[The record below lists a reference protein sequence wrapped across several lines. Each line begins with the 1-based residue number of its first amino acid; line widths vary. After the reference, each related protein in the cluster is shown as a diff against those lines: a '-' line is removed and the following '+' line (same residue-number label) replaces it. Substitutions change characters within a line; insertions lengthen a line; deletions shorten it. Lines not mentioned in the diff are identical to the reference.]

1 MSNITVRNFVKKY
14 ASDKVYYDPSF
25 QRRVVWGSKTLSRFI
40 RSLTNGTAKLT
51 TIVVVNIRDC
61 LDWARE
67 TGDQYSVSYYEPL
80 VEQGYIYISLDGQ
93 NRSKKIIDFVNNEIA
108 VSGNFYDVG
117 DPANEIVVTNQF
129 FKDLS
134 PELQL
139 SIHNSM
145 LTVEETGTLSRTQ
158 LSETFYSLNN
168 GVPLNAQEKRNSII
182 CPISEKVRQLSSRH
196 AKGLARVVKGDLI
209 PRMADDELVAH
220 MSMVLLEN
228 KPAKNT
234 SWGLSESD
242 TDMFYNMGVD
252 SDIDDDDYPYHGMD
266 RVEEILHQWDLVIQ
280 AQGVYPASKLVSAK
294 MSWATLYAC
303 TWAYDNGYTINP
315 DKRKEF
321 FSALKKLDDG
331 LATQSE
337 NSYATER
344 TNYMKK
350 GLDPDEVKKN
360 NYYFNWTGLPHQ
372 TAARQKRINE
382 LIKEISS
389 STRKFHL
396 RKIRSNISEL
406 AAFLV

>member
-25 QRRVVWGSKTLSRFI
+25 QRRVVWGSKTLSRYI

-67 TGDQYSVSYYEPL
+67 TGDQYSISYYEPL
-80 VEQGYIYISLDGQ
+80 VQQGYIYISLDGQ
-93 NRSKKIIDFVNNEIA
+93 NRSKKIIEFINNEIA
-108 VSGNFYDVG
+108 VSGSFYDVG
-117 DPANEIVVTNQF
+117 DPVNEIPIANMF
-129 FKDLS
+129 FKDLP

-139 SIHNSM
+139 SIYNSM
-145 LTVEETGTLSRTQ
+145 LTVEETGTISRTQ

-196 AKGLARVVKGDLI
+196 AKGLARVVKRELL
-209 PRMADDELVAH
+209 PRMGDDELVAH

-234 SWGLSESD
+234 SWSLSETE

-280 AQGVYPASKLVSAK
+280 AQGRYPASKLVSAK

-303 TWAYDNGYTINP
+303 TWAHDNGYTIDP
-315 DKRKEF
+315 DRRKDF
-321 FSALKKLDDG
+321 FSALKDLDDK
-331 LATQSE
+331 LATESE

-344 TNYMKK
+344 IRYMKK
-350 GLDPDEVKKN
+350 GLDPDEVKKS
-360 NYYFNWTGLPHQ
+360 NYYFNWTALPHQ
-372 TAARQKRINE
+372 PPARQKRISE
-382 LIKEISS
+382 LVKEISS

-396 RKIRSNISEL
+396 RKIRSSMNTL
-406 AAFLV
+406 AAK

>member
-14 ASDKVYYDPSF
+14 SSDKVYYDPSF
-25 QRRVVWGSKTLSRFI
+25 QRRVVWGSKTLSRYI
-40 RSLTNGTAKLT
+40 RSLTNSTAKLT

-67 TGDQYSVSYYEPL
+67 TGDQHSISYYEPL
-80 VEQGYIYISLDGQ
+80 VQQGYIYISLDGQ
-93 NRSKKIIDFVNNEIA
+93 NRSKKTIDFVNNKIA

-117 DPANEIVVTNQF
+117 DPANEVAVTNMF
-129 FKDLS
+129 FKELPLD
-134 PELQL
+134 LQL

-158 LSETFYSLNN
+158 LSETFYSLNS

-182 CPISEKVRQLSSRH
+182 CPISEKVRQLSSKH
-196 AKGLARVVKGDLI
+196 AKGLARVVKGDLV

-220 MSMVLLEN
+220 MSMVLIEN

-234 SWGLSESD
+234 SWDLSESE
-242 TDMFYNMGVD
+242 TNMFYEMGID
-252 SDIDDDDYPYHGMD
+252 SDIDDDDYPYHDMD
-266 RVEEILHQWDLVIQ
+266 RVEEILHQWDLIIQ

-303 TWAYDNGYTINP
+303 AWAHDNGYTINP
-315 DKRKEF
+315 DRRKEF
-321 FSALKKLDDG
+321 FSALKKLDDE

-344 TNYMKK
+344 TRYMKK
-350 GLDPDEVKKN
+350 RLDPDEVKKS
-360 NYYFNWTGLPHQ
+360 NYYFSWTALHHRSAG
-372 TAARQKRINE
+372 RQKRINE
-382 LIKEISS
+382 IVKEISS
-389 STRKFHL
+389 STRKFYL
-396 RKIRSNISEL
+396 RKIRPNVGAL
-406 AAFLV
+406 AAK

>member
-1 MSNITVRNFVKKY
+1 MSTITVKDFVKKY

-25 QRRVVWGSKTLSRFI
+25 QRRVVWGPNTLSRYI

-61 LDWARE
+61 LDRARE
-67 TGDQYSVSYYEPL
+67 IGDQYSISYYESL
-80 VEQGYIYISLDGQ
+80 ANQGYIYISLDGQ
-93 NRSKKIIDFVNNEIA
+93 NRSKKIIDFINNDIA

-117 DPANEIVVTNQF
+117 DPPSEVAIINHF

-139 SIHNSM
+139 SINNSM
-145 LTVEETGTLSRTQ
+145 LSVEETGTLSRTE

-168 GVPLNAQEKRNSII
+168 GVPLNAQEKRNSVI
-182 CPISEKVRQLSSRH
+182 CPISEKVRQLSARH
-196 AKGLARVVKGDLI
+196 AKGLARVVKEGLI

-228 KPAKNT
+228 KPPKNT
-234 SWGLSESD
+234 SWGLSESE
-242 TDMFYNMGVD
+242 TDMFYNMGID
-252 SDIDDDDYPYHGMD
+252 SDIDDNDYPYHGMD
-266 RVEEILHQWDLVIQ
+266 RVEEILHQWDLAIQ

-303 TWAYDNGYTINP
+303 AWAHDNGYTVNP

-321 FSALKKLDDG
+321 FKALKELDDR

-337 NSYATER
+337 NLYATER
-344 TNYMKK
+344 TRYMRK
-350 GLDPDEVKKN
+350 GLDPDEVRKSS
-360 NYYFNWTGLPHQ
+360 YYFNWTGLPHQ
-372 TAARQKRINE
+372 ISARQKRIGE
-382 LIKEISS
+382 LVKEISS

-396 RKIRSNISEL
+396 RKIRLGVNEI
-406 AAFLV
+406 AAK

>member
-1 MSNITVRNFVKKY
+1 MSNITVQNFVKKY

-25 QRRVVWGSKTLSRFI
+25 QRRVVWDSKTLSRYI

-67 TGDQYSVSYYEPL
+67 IGDQYSISYYEPL
-80 VEQGYIYISLDGQ
+80 VQKGYIYISLDGQ
-93 NRSKKIIDFVNNEIA
+93 NRSKKIIQFINSEIA

-117 DPANEIVVTNQF
+117 DPANEVTIINEF
-129 FKDLS
+129 FKDL
-134 PELQL
+134 PPALQL
-139 SIHNSM
+139 SIRNSM
-145 LTVEETGTLSRTQ
+145 LTVEETGRLSRTQ

-168 GVPLNAQEKRNSII
+168 GVPLNAQEKRNSVI
-182 CPISEKVRQLSSRH
+182 CPISEKVRELSERH
-196 AKGLARVVKGDLI
+196 EKGLARVVKENLI

-220 MSMVLLEN
+220 MSMVLIEN

-234 SWGLSESD
+234 SWGLSEAE

-252 SDIDDDDYPYHGMD
+252 SDIDDSDYPYHGMN

-280 AQGVYPASKLVSAK
+280 AQAVYPASKLVSAK

-303 TWAYDNGYTINP
+303 TWAHDNGYTINP
-315 DKRKEF
+315 DRRKEF
-321 FSALKKLDDG
+321 FSALKKLDDE

-344 TNYMKK
+344 TRYMKK
-350 GLDPDEVKKN
+350 GLDPDEVKKKD
-360 NYYFNWTGLPHQ
+360 YYFNWTGLPHQ
-372 TAARQKRINE
+372 PATRQKRNNKI
-382 LIKEISS
+382 IKEISS

-396 RKIRSNISEL
+396 RKIRSNTNTL
-406 AAFLV
+406 AAK